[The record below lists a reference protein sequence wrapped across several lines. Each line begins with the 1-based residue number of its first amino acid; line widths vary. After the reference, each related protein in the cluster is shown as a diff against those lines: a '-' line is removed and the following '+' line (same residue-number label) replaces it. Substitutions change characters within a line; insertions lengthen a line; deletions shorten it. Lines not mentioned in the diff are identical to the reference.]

1 MVIPKLNIKGRA
13 QRIRTIKKTPSKF
26 TQKKHN
32 IVGYSTRV
40 MPHSHDTYSSSFI
53 PPTTR
58 TRTPT
63 PKPQEFEELMSNTPT
78 PTPLTPRGKIFED
91 VLKKNKKHNKKIS
104 ILETFVPDEDDIE
117 KKQERMKLGIK
128 SPNAYFTE
136 NVLKSRYTKTVGEK
150 RTLSDLFNANQQLEL
165 DDEWFG
171 KPDDPGGIPHKAQAT
186 TMIKRRQF
194 DGGRNNR
201 RNRSRSSRRR
211 NRTRSHSR
219 NRTFGRNYNLR

>member
-1 MVIPKLNIKGRA
+1 MVIPKLNIKGKP
-13 QRIRTIKKTPSKF
+13 QRTIKKTPSKF

-32 IVGYSTRV
+32 IVGYSTRI

-63 PKPQEFEELMSNTPT
+63 PKRQKFEELMLNTPT

-91 VLKKNKKHNKKIS
+91 ILKANKKNNKEIS
-104 ILETFVPDEDDIE
+104 IVETFVPDEDDVK

-128 SPNAYFTE
+128 SPSAYFTE
-136 NVLKSRYTKTVGEK
+136 NVLKSRYTKTIGEK
-150 RTLSDLFNANQQLEL
+150 RNLSDMFDENEQLEL

-171 KPDDPGGIPHKAQAT
+171 KPDDPGGIPHQVQAT
-186 TMIKRRQF
+186 TTIKRRQPF
-194 DGGRNNR
+194 GRNNR
-201 RNRSRSSRRR
+201 RNRSRSRTHSRSRTR
-211 NRTRSHSR
+211 NRTRSQRR
-219 NRTFGRNYNLR
+219 N

>member
-1 MVIPKLNIKGRA
+1 MVIPKLNIKGRP
-13 QRIRTIKKTPSKF
+13 QRTIKKTPSNF
-26 TQKKHN
+26 THKKHK
-32 IVGYSTRV
+32 IVGYSTRI

-63 PKPQEFEELMSNTPT
+63 PKPQDFEELMSNTPT

-136 NVLKSRYTKTVGEK
+136 NVLKSRYTKTIGEK
-150 RTLSDLFNANQQLEL
+150 RNLSDMFDANEQLEL

-171 KPDDPGGIPHKAQAT
+171 KPDDPGGIPHQVQAT
-186 TMIKRRQF
+186 TTIKRRQPF
-194 DGGRNNR
+194 GRNNR
-201 RNRSRSSRRR
+201 RNHSRSRTRNRRR
-211 NRTRSHSR
+211 SRTRSQRR
-219 NRTFGRNYNLR
+219 N

>member
-1 MVIPKLNIKGRA
+1 MVIPKLNIKGKP
-13 QRIRTIKKTPSKF
+13 QRTIKKNPSKF
-26 TQKKHN
+26 TQKKHD
-32 IVGYSTRV
+32 IVGYATRV

-63 PKPQEFEELMSNTPT
+63 PKPQDFEELMSNTPT

-136 NVLKSRYTKTVGEK
+136 NVLKSRYTKTIGEK
-150 RTLSDLFNANQQLEL
+150 RNLSDMFDENEQLEL

-171 KPDDPGGIPHKAQAT
+171 KPDDPGGIPHQVQAT
-186 TMIKRRQF
+186 TTIKRRQPF
-194 DGGRNNR
+194 GRNNR
-201 RNRSRSSRRR
+201 RNRSRSRTHSRSRTR
-211 NRTRSHSR
+211 NRTRSQRR
-219 NRTFGRNYNLR
+219 N

>member
-58 TRTPT
+58 TQTPT
-63 PKPQEFEELMSNTPT
+63 PKPQEFEELMSNTPKS
-78 PTPLTPRGKIFED
+78 TPLTPRGKIFED

-104 ILETFVPDEDDIE
+104 IVKTFVPDEDDDK
-117 KKQERMKLGIK
+117 KKQERMELGIK
-128 SPNAYFTE
+128 SPDAYFTE
-136 NVLKSRYTKTVGEK
+136 NVLKSRYTKTIGEK
-150 RTLSDLFNANQQLEL
+150 RNLSDMFDANEQLEL

-171 KPDDPGGIPHKAQAT
+171 KPDVPGGIPHQVQAT
-186 TMIKRRQF
+186 TTIKRRQPF
-194 DGGRNNR
+194 GRNNR
-201 RNRSRSSRRR
+201 RNHSRSRTRNRRR
-211 NRTRSHSR
+211 SRTRSQRR
-219 NRTFGRNYNLR
+219 N

>member
-63 PKPQEFEELMSNTPT
+63 PKPQDFEELMSNTPT

-136 NVLKSRYTKTVGEK
+136 NVLKSRYTKTIGEK
-150 RTLSDLFNANQQLEL
+150 RNLSDMFDANEQLEL

-171 KPDDPGGIPHKAQAT
+171 KPDDPGGIPHQVQAT
-186 TMIKRRQF
+186 TTIKRRQPF
-194 DGGRNNR
+194 GRNNR
-201 RNRSRSSRRR
+201 RNHSRSRTRNRRR
-211 NRTRSHSR
+211 SRTRSQRR
-219 NRTFGRNYNLR
+219 N